1 MSSAEIMPI
10 RAPMNCAVSAAPKGA
25 WLGLGLGL
33 RGECQSTVSSRLTGA
48 HGGWDEHGGA
58 PSIACRGIFARAA
71 RSPRSRPRRTCR
83 RPHLVVVVVAE
94 VKVVE
99 EEEEAVVAVVAA
111 VVVVEEEEE
120 ARTSADGPS
129 GGQDHLEA
137 EERSTEAVVRAR
149 ERRLGAL
156 RLQEV

>member
-1 MSSAEIMPI
+1 
-10 RAPMNCAVSAAPKGA
+10 
-25 WLGLGLGL
+25 
-33 RGECQSTVSSRLTGA
+33 
-48 HGGWDEHGGA
+48 
-58 PSIACRGIFARAA
+58 
-71 RSPRSRPRRTCR
+71 
-83 RPHLVVVVVAE
+83 VVVVVAE

-149 ERRLGAL
+149 ERWLGAL

>member
-48 HGGWDEHGGA
+48 CGGWDEHGGA

-71 RSPRSRPRRTCR
+71 LSPRSRPRRTCR
-83 RPHLVVVVVAE
+83 RPHLVVVVVAVKLDEEEE
-94 VKVVE
+94 VAVVVVVVE
-99 EEEEAVVAVVAA
+99 EEEEEVV
-111 VVVVEEEEE
+111 EE

-149 ERRLGAL
+149 ERWLGAL

>member
-33 RGECQSTVSSRLTGA
+33 RGECQSTASSRLTGA
-48 HGGWDEHGGA
+48 HGGWDEHGSA

-71 RSPRSRPRRTCR
+71 RSPRSRPRHTCR
-83 RPHLVVVVVAE
+83 RPHLVVVVVVV
-94 VKVVE
+94 VKVK
-99 EEEEAVVAVVAA
+99 EEEEAVV
-111 VVVVEEEEE
+111 VVVGAAAAEVVVEE